1 MISDYVMPKLAMAMN
16 EGTINE
22 WLVADGAPVAKG
34 APIMV
39 VETEKVSYDV
49 ESPLDGF
56 LHIIVPVGE
65 TVPVETL
72 VGKIASTEEELQSLQ
87 GDSAPAQE
95 IAATSAAITVA
106 AVSSP
111 AAAPSAP
118 AAGRRIKASPLAKKL
133 AADAG
138 LDLHGISG
146 SGPGG
151 RIVKRDIA
159 AAQQQAASA
168 PPVPVAAIA
177 ADAAPQRLPMK
188 GTMRG
193 TIARRMVESLQTAA
207 QLSASWESDI
217 TDLLVVRQK
226 FLDREE
232 RLGTRVSMNAFIAKA
247 IAMALQQVPIANA
260 SIDGEDIVVHSSVN
274 IGVAIALPGKNDIDT
289 HLMVPVLHHVEQ
301 LGVVEIDKR
310 MKAMIEKA
318 RAGQLSAEE
327 MQGGTVTLSSTAG
340 IAPPGLTS
348 TPVLNLPNA
357 LLVGPSTPIERPVVH
372 QGEIAVRTMLP
383 ISATFD
389 HRVLDGEP
397 FSRFATALHE
407 LLETPELMLA

>member
-22 WLVADGAPVAKG
+22 WLIADGARVEKG

-49 ESPLDGF
+49 ESPVEGF
-56 LHIIVPVGE
+56 LHIIVPVGD

-72 VGKIASTEEELQSLQ
+72 VGKIASTEEELQSLKA
-87 GDSAPAQE
+87 G
-95 IAATSAAITVA
+95 
-106 AVSSP
+106 SP
-111 AAAPSAP
+111 AAPETATAVSASVSAEATSVAAPVVP
-118 AAGRRIKASPLAKKL
+118 AQGERIKASPLARKL
-133 AADAG
+133 AANAG
-138 LDLHGISG
+138 LDLRSING

-159 AAQQQAASA
+159 AAQQQAAVAPSA
-168 PPVPVAAIA
+168 YAPAIA
-177 ADAAPQRLPMK
+177 AGDQPQRMPMK

-207 QLSASWESDI
+207 QLSASWETDI
-217 TDLLVVRQK
+217 TDLLAVRQK
-226 FLDREE
+226 FLAKEE
-232 RLGTRVSMNAFIAKA
+232 ILGTRVSMNAFIAKA
-247 IAMALQQVPIANA
+247 IAQALQQVPIANA
-260 SIDGEDIVVHSSVN
+260 SIDGDDIVVHSSVN
-274 IGVAIALPGKNDIDT
+274 IGVAIALPGKNEIDT
-289 HLMVPVLHHVEQ
+289 QLMVPVLHNVEQ

-340 IAPPGLTS
+340 LAPPGLSS

-357 LLVGPSTPIERPVVH
+357 LLVGPSTPIERPVVYK
-372 QGEIAVRTMLP
+372 GEIAIRTMLP

-397 FSRFATALHE
+397 FSRFASALHE

>member
-22 WLVADGAPVAKG
+22 WLIADGARVEKG

-49 ESPLDGF
+49 ESPVEGF
-56 LHIIVPVGE
+56 LHIIVPVGD

-72 VGKIASTEEELQSLQ
+72 VGKIASTEEELQSLKA
-87 GDSAPAQE
+87 GSPVAPEAATAVSTSVSAEVTSVAAPVVPAQGE
-95 IAATSAAITVA
+95 
-106 AVSSP
+106 
-111 AAAPSAP
+111 
-118 AAGRRIKASPLAKKL
+118 RIKASPLARKL
-133 AADAG
+133 AANAG
-138 LDLHGISG
+138 LDLRSING

-159 AAQQQAASA
+159 AAQQQAAVAPSA
-168 PPVPVAAIA
+168 YAPAIA
-177 ADAAPQRLPMK
+177 AGDQPQRMPMK

-207 QLSASWESDI
+207 QLSASWETDI
-217 TDLLVVRQK
+217 TDLLAVRQK
-226 FLDREE
+226 FLAKEDV
-232 RLGTRVSMNAFIAKA
+232 LGTRVSMNAFIAKA
-247 IAMALQQVPIANA
+247 IAQALQQVPIANA
-260 SIDGEDIVVHSSVN
+260 SIDGDDIVVHSSVN
-274 IGVAIALPGKNDIDT
+274 IGVAIALPGKNEIDT
-289 HLMVPVLHHVEQ
+289 QLMVPVLHNVEQ

-340 IAPPGLTS
+340 LAPPGLSS

-357 LLVGPSTPIERPVVH
+357 LLVGPSTPIERPVVYK
-372 QGEIAVRTMLP
+372 GEIAIRTMLP

-397 FSRFATALHE
+397 FSRFASALHE

>member
-22 WLVADGAPVAKG
+22 WLVADGERIDKG

-49 ESPLDGF
+49 EAPVGGF

-72 VGKIASTEEELQSLQ
+72 VGKIADTEEELQSLR
-87 GDSAPAQE
+87 SAAAPTPTATA
-95 IAATSAAITVA
+95 AATSAGTA
-106 AVSSP
+106 AATPAVTP
-111 AAAPSAP
+111 AAAAP
-118 AAGRRIKASPLAKKL
+118 APAPGTRIKASPLARKL

-138 LDLHGISG
+138 LELANMAGT
-146 SGPGG
+146 GPGG
-151 RIVKRDIA
+151 RIVKRDILAAKDSA
-159 AAQQQAASA
+159 AAHAAPAASA
-168 PPVPVAAIA
+168 ESI
-177 ADAAPQRLPMK
+177 RLPMK

-193 TIARRMVESLQTAA
+193 TIARRMVESLHTAA
-207 QLSASWESDI
+207 QLSASWETDI
-217 TDLLVVRQK
+217 TDLLAVRQK
-226 FLDREE
+226 FLAIEE
-232 RLGTRVSMNAFIAKA
+232 RLGTRVSINAFIAKA
-247 IAMALQQVPIANA
+247 IALALQQVPIANA
-260 SIDGEDIVVHSSVN
+260 SIDGDDIVLHASVN
-274 IGVAIALPGKNDIDT
+274 IGVAIALPGSTAIDT
-289 HLMVPVLHHVEQ
+289 QLMVPVLHNVEQ

-310 MKAMIEKA
+310 MKAMIA
-318 RAGQLSAEE
+318 RAREGKLGADE
-327 MQGGTVTLSSTAG
+327 MSGGTVTLSSTAG
-340 IAPPGLTS
+340 IAPPGLAS

-372 QGEIAVRTMLP
+372 RGEIAVRTMLP

-397 FSRFATALHE
+397 FSRFASALHE